1 MFNWVVLLI
10 WFAYM
15 LNELRE
21 SWKLKMLIW
30 DVPSVSVIDM
40 VIIDKEE
47 GRINVAGLSMGVKLF
62 LSFIIIIP
70 KLALNGYVLY
80 YVCSNCELE
89 RVFLTS
95 KCFLY

>member
-47 GRINVAGLSMGVKLF
+47 GRINVRSISELSWNVQNLAFDHITGLQARISKTLSINKLRPR
-62 LSFIIIIP
+62 L
-70 KLALNGYVLY
+70 
-80 YVCSNCELE
+80 
-89 RVFLTS
+89 R
-95 KCFLY
+95 